1 MLSRQPQAVSLSN
14 HRIAR
19 HTPAKPLSNRA
30 GRLSRHPKPLQQC
43 RPRLVPLGTHAEVV
57 TSSTGVR
64 PHKGQLVGSVSPLV
78 PNQPL
83 ILEKRGVSGTD
94 VGVVALACTVS
105 ILARTLSGG
114 NRSACRPMASAPSST
129 SRQL

>member
-1 MLSRQPQAVSLSN
+1 MLPRQPQAVSLSN

-30 GRLSRHPKPLQQC
+30 GRLSRNPKALQQC
-43 RPRLVPLGTHAEVV
+43 HSRLVPLGTHAEVV

-64 PHKGQLVGSVSPLV
+64 PHKGQLAGSVSPLV
-78 PNQPL
+78 PNQLL

-94 VGVVALACTVS
+94 VGVVAPACTAP
-105 ILARTLSGG
+105 ILVLTSSDG